1 MFNETLLL
9 DPLVLVMD
17 FIQKRE
23 TDMAKYEIML
33 VVSGSLD
40 EKAASKVATEVTTS
54 IKDCKAKVTE
64 YGSKQLAY
72 KIKNDLTGYYFQY
85 NFECESPAAI
95 NEVRRLCNINKSILR
110 SLIIN
115 LEKDYGYRA
124 SVNPKKVERNKK
136 TAEIHAQK
144 KAEIEKMK
152 AARDAERMMGRPELE
167 SGEAKQEVKK
177 PTRAKKET
185 SEVADEAKP
194 KKATTAKKPSTTKKT
209 TSKKS
214 SAE

>member
-1 MFNETLLL
+1 
-9 DPLVLVMD
+9 
-17 FIQKRE
+17 
-23 TDMAKYEIML
+23 MAKYEIML
-33 VVSGSLD
+33 VVSGSID
-40 EKAASKVATEVTTS
+40 EKAAAKVAGEVTTS

-72 KIKNDLTGYYFQY
+72 KIKNDTTGYYFQY
-85 NFECESPAAI
+85 NFDCTSPAAI
-95 NEVRRLCNINKSILR
+95 AEVRRLCNINKNVLR

-152 AARDAERMMGRPELE
+152 AARDAERAGKAPVEAE
-167 SGEAKQEVKK
+167 VEAKPAAKT
-177 PTRAKKET
+177 TRAKKET
-185 SEVADEAKP
+185 SVETSTETKKP
-194 KKATTAKKPSTTKKT
+194 AAKKTTTKKADSEKT
-209 TSKKS
+209 TKK
-214 SAE
+214 